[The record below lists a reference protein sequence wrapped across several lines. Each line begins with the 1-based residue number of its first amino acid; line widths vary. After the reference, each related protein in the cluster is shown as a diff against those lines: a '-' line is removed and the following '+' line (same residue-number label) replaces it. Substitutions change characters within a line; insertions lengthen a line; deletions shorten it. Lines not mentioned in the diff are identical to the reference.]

1 MNKEDKN
8 LRMKRLTIWFKKLY
22 HGGNTRKG
30 SFIMGTLMGLFT
42 GLSKSVISI
51 NQGEPVIIAFLY
63 GILYSIMWAAPFFVV
78 GIIKYTKSKGKKDP

>member
-1 MNKEDKN
+1 
-8 LRMKRLTIWFKKLY
+8 
-22 HGGNTRKG
+22 
-30 SFIMGTLMGLFT
+30 MGTLMGLFT

-78 GIIKYTKSKGKKDP
+78 GIIKYPKSKGKKDP